1 MFGYGMYG
9 YYYDPTYMLVF
20 IGAIIT
26 LIASGMVKTTYAKYE
41 RVRNMRG
48 MTGKEAAEM
57 ILRNEGLH
65 DVRVQHVSGNLSDH
79 YNPSN
84 KTVNLSD
91 STYGSASVA
100 AVAVAAHECGH
111 ALQHAHSYAPLSMRT
126 AILPI
131 ANLGSKL
138 AWPLIFFGLFF
149 TGNSSATMLNLGVM
163 AFSFAVLFQLV
174 TLPVE
179 FNASSRAL
187 KLLGN
192 YGILENKEV
201 SHGRK
206 VLNAAAMT
214 YVAAAAAALLQLLR
228 IVLIAQRRNND

>member
-26 LIASGMVKTTYAKYE
+26 MIASGMVKTTYAKYE
-41 RVRNMRG
+41 KVRNMRG
-48 MTGKEAAEM
+48 MTGKEAAET
-57 ILRNEGLH
+57 ILRNEGLN
-65 DVRVQHVSGNLSDH
+65 DVTVQHVSGSLSDH

-111 ALQHAHSYAPLSMRT
+111 ALQHAQSYAPLSMRT
-126 AILPI
+126 AILPV

-138 AWPLIFFGLFF
+138 AWPLIFIGLFF

-163 AFSFAVLFQLV
+163 AFTFAVLFQII

-192 YGILENKEV
+192 YGILEAREV

-228 IVLIAQRRNND
+228 IILIAQRRNND